1 MEENTQSEGLQFFE
15 STEALENHLSQESQP
30 ESQPVQEE
38 QPVQEQ
44 VQESAPEQ
52 FQEEQPVQEQ
62 YEETPYVDPEAATEA
77 QPEAFDDSE
86 DYSEEEI
93 EAAVYTYLSERLG
106 YEVDS
111 LEALQGDQDSYL
123 DERLQVI
130 ADFVEETGR
139 SPQDWFAYQ
148 SLNPS
153 EMDDVTAVRVQMA
166 SDYPNLAPDELNTLI
181 QSKYKLDPDLHSEE
195 EIRLSQLQLKIDGQN
210 ARQEIEDIRESFA
223 EPEMYEEGEVEDFV
237 DDAWLD
243 NLDMEVEALTGLEFD
258 LGNGN
263 SFTYGIDDQYKN
275 RLYEVNSR
283 PEDILNPYIREDGSW
298 DYDTFNSHR
307 AVLDNIDAI
316 VSAAYRQG
324 QSDGQKG
331 LVQRAANVSAP
342 NPTQNTEQPRE
353 ASVPDQLQQIL
364 SGRGGMTFKL

>member
-1 MEENTQSEGLQFFE
+1 MEDNQPSEGLQFFD
-15 STEALENHLSQESQP
+15 TPEALEQSMASPQVETAP
-30 ESQPVQEE
+30 E
-38 QPVQEQ
+38 PVQEQ
-44 VQESAPEQ
+44 VAETAPE
-52 FQEEQPVQEQ
+52 PVQEEAPVQ
-62 YEETPYVDPEAATEA
+62 ESVQEQVQETPYVDPEAAPVAEETY
-77 QPEAFDDSE
+77 DDSE
-86 DYSEEEI
+86 EYSDEEI

-106 YEVDS
+106 YEVNS
-111 LEALQGDQDSYL
+111 LDAFQQQQASQL

-130 ADFVEETGR
+130 ADFVQETGR

-166 SDYPNLAPDELNTLI
+166 SEYPNLAPEELNMLI
-181 QSKYKLDPDLHSEE
+181 ESKYKLDPDLHSEE
-195 EIRLSQLQLKIDGQN
+195 EVRLSQLQMKIDGEK
-210 ARQEIEDIRESFA
+210 ARRSIEDIRGQFKAPEVSS
-223 EPEMYEEGEVEDFV
+223 EP
-237 DDAWLD
+237 DDAPIADESWLQG
-243 NLDMEVEALTGLEFD
+243 LAMEIDALTGLEFD

-263 SFTYGIDDQYKN
+263 SFTYGIDDQYKT
-275 RLYEVNSR
+275 RLQEVNSR
-283 PEDILNPYIREDGSW
+283 PEDYLDPYIREDGSW

-331 LVQRAANVSAP
+331 LVEKAANVSAP

-353 ASVPDQLQQIL
+353 ASVPDQLKQIMMG
-364 SGRGGMTFKL
+364 SRGPMTFNI

>member
-1 MEENTQSEGLQFFE
+1 MEENQPSEGLQFFD
-15 STEALENHLSQESQP
+15 STEQLEQHLAQDPQVESQEPVQEQVSEPTP
-30 ESQPVQEE
+30 EPVQEE
-38 QPVQEQ
+38 QPALEQ
-44 VQESAPEQ
+44 IQES
-52 FQEEQPVQEQ
+52 
-62 YEETPYVDPEAATEA
+62 PYVDPEAAPVDTMQA
-77 QPEAFDDSE
+77 NDDSE
-86 DYSEEEI
+86 DYSDEEI

-111 LEALQGDQDSYL
+111 LDAFQQQQASQV

-130 ADFVEETGR
+130 ARFVEETGR

-166 SDYPNLAPDELNTLI
+166 SEYPNLAPEELNMLI
-181 QSKYKLDPDLHSEE
+181 ESKYKLDPDLHSEE
-195 EIRLSQLQLKIDGQN
+195 DIRLSQLQMKIDGEK
-210 ARQEIEDIRESFA
+210 ARRAIDDIRSQYL
-223 EPEMYEEGEVEDFV
+223 EPEYFESEEDSMF
-237 DDAWLD
+237 DDQWVN
-243 NLDMEVEALTGLEFD
+243 NLSMEVDALTGLEFD

-263 SFTYGIDDQYKN
+263 SFTYGLDDQYKN
-275 RLYEVNSR
+275 RLKEVNSR
-283 PEDILNPYIREDGSW
+283 PEDYFDPYIREDGSW

-316 VSAAYRQG
+316 VSAAYKQG

-331 LVQRAANVSAP
+331 LVEKAANVSSP
-342 NPTQNTEQPRE
+342 TPTQNTGQPRE

-364 SGRGGMTFKL
+364 SGRGAMTFKI